1 MRAFCTCGVTV
12 ANLLRAAIVV
22 VALCAGTVSAAA
34 PAWPGWRGPRGDG
47 HSTESDL
54 PSQWSKTSIA
64 WSVDLPGH
72 GQSSPTIWG
81 QRIFLTASLDKG
93 KQRVVLCVDR
103 DTHKLAWKHTAF
115 TGPALPTHNMNGY
128 ASASC
133 VTDGEFVY
141 AFFGE
146 GGGIH
151 CYRVDGTPVWQKPV
165 GVVDN
170 RI

>member
-72 GQSSPTIWG
+72 GQSSPKIWG
-81 QRIFLTASLDKG
+81 LRIFLTASLFILAAIA
-93 KQRVVLCVDR
+93 V
-103 DTHKLAWKHTAF
+103 THKGCLIDF
-115 TGPALPTHNMNGY
+115 NLLY
-128 ASASC
+128 CDS
-133 VTDGEFVY
+133 
-141 AFFGE
+141 
-146 GGGIH
+146 
-151 CYRVDGTPVWQKPV
+151 
-165 GVVDN
+165 
-170 RI
+170 RIAGNLV